1 MIQTLAILLDAYRE
15 LNSKKLF
22 WITLLLS
29 GLVVAVFAS
38 FGINEKGYTFLHFVF
53 DHKVINSKLVP
64 PEKFYKFAFAVFAVP
79 VWLTWAASILALI
92 STASIFPDFLAGGAI
107 ELSLS
112 KPIGRLRLFIT
123 KYTTGLLFAT
133 VQVLVFTV
141 ACILVI
147 GIRGK
152 SWEFSLLLAV
162 PVVVVFFSYLFSV
175 CTLFGM
181 LTRSTI
187 ASLLLTLLVWLACW
201 GVNTADGLF
210 TIQKQ
215 TTSVNAERADRKV
228 TRLEDAARKT
238 LQDRRDRGEPT
249 PAEKGP
255 LDSKFADE
263 LEAVN
268 VMLKPARVDAKSAH
282 ESAANWQKYC
292 RIVMGVQ
299 SVLPKTAQTIGLLN
313 RWLLT
318 ADDENLFSG
327 PQQSQD
333 EESEEQVR
341 FGERDADVINK
352 VEDDLRGRS
361 VLWVVGTSLI
371 FEAVMLSI
379 AGWIF
384 CRRDF

>member
-22 WITLLLS
+22 WITLILS

-112 KPIGRLRLFIT
+112 KPIGRLRLFLT

-318 ADDENLFSG
+318 TDDENLFSG